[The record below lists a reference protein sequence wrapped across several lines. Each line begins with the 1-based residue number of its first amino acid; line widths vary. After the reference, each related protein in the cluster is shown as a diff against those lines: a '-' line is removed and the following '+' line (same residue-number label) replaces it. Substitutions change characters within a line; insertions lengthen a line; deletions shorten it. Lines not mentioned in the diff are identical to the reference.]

1 MKQAEFAFNSF
12 HTRREHE
19 WKITLG
25 LWAVLVL
32 ATQFLYGKPLRFPSW
47 VWVCLPIVVTIVYGT
62 FLGGISQALQ
72 SDKAVADSFRAY
84 AVEILAGR
92 NPGDI
97 RIPPRA
103 TLDWRF
109 FGRNWTLRF
118 QLATTI
124 MVSIGCAFVLAKS
137 TDPLSGAP
145 TKRVLELK

>member
-25 LWAVLVL
+25 LWALLVL
-32 ATQFLYGKPLRFPSW
+32 ATQFLYGKPLRPPSW
-47 VWVCLPIVVTIVYGT
+47 VWVSLPIVVTIIHGMLLSGV
-62 FLGGISQALQ
+62 SRAHHN
-72 SDKAVADSFRAY
+72 DKAVADSFRAY

-97 RIPPRA
+97 KIPPRA
-103 TLDWRF
+103 RLNWK
-109 FGRNWTLRF
+109 NWTLRF

-124 MVSIGCAFVLAKS
+124 ILSVGCAFVLAKS
-137 TDPLSGAP
+137 N
-145 TKRVLELK
+145 